1 MDRNSLP
8 STRGEEQPSPE
19 RRLPDYAPA
28 RHAGDDRNPPQPRE
42 IESKNRRPWGRLA
55 HLLVLLLV
63 TIGSLALFIQ
73 SDRSG
78 AYFSDHDVIE
88 GNRITMGESFPTR
101 EAEELATLTAMP
113 TPRPTA
119 VPAGPM
125 PDPCEA
131 SAAGCQ
137 PTAPPS
143 APADTAVPPTDSPAP
158 KELPPT
164 PTSEPAEP
172 TPAPNDDPGEPTPEA
187 TPGIEPGD
195 GEDESGETQSSQPPG
210 VRINI
215 TP

>member
-1 MDRNSLP
+1 MNRNSLP
-8 STRGEEQPSPE
+8 STRGEEQTSPE
-19 RRLPDYAPA
+19 RRLPGHSPA
-28 RHAGDDRNPPQPRE
+28 RRAGDDRNPPQPRE
-42 IESKNRRPWGRLA
+42 IETKHRRSWSRLA
-55 HLLVLLLV
+55 HLLVLLFV

-78 AYFSDHDVIE
+78 AYFSDHDVVE

-113 TPRPTA
+113 TPSPTA
-119 VPAGPM
+119 APIEPT
-125 PDPCEA
+125 PDPCEE
-131 SAAGCQ
+131 SAESCQ
-137 PTAPPS
+137 TTESSPMPT
-143 APADTAVPPTDSPAP
+143 DTAVPPTNSPAP